1 MGNYVRR
8 MFCFVLSALSMG
20 TQINASEKFN
30 RNAKI
35 RRIEDKKVKSV
46 DHERALNVRGN
57 ILKHGGIRHTRRL
70 NRGNF
75 EVVCDDGAVIV
86 VPSVVMIILGT
97 YLLCKNFARPKASLK
112 AYKNLVVDPNNNEKL
127 EVYLKLQREEAL
139 SSDVSSDKA
148 LKKFND
154 NPSPV
159 AAYKYLNSLR
169 DQVIREKGDP
179 KYIFSPGDVIDKII
193 EQSDGDNLLN
203 RLCNCVLT
211 GDVNKGIDDSYVLRG
226 SIVNFSQDLK
236 NIFSSSASK
245 RDLHAVGSCK
255 RFLGN
260 YLSNCLAEAAKANV
274 WGDMKVKVEDAVF
287 LNFIN
292 NVIVIEDLIEMH
304 ANLIDPT
311 IKCMEEKYKKYGNW
325 GFSRDY
331 TVDDF
336 KRDYIGSAVRFDDG
350 EIYGLSCFWFD
361 LEGLATTTLRI
372 LILPNLGCA
381 DLCNFKIVS
390 GSWKT
395 FLYFS
400 CLIRH
405 LGNMKKN

>member
-75 EVVCDDGAVIV
+75 EVVCGDGAVIV
-86 VPSVVMIILGT
+86 VPLVVVIILGT
-97 YLLCKNFARPKASLK
+97 YLLCKNFAGPKTSLE

-127 EVYLKLQREEAL
+127 EVYLKLQRAEAL
-139 SSDVSSDKA
+139 SSDVSSDEA

-179 KYIFSPGDVIDKII
+179 KYIFSPGDVIDKIVK
-193 EQSDGDNLLN
+193 SSGGDNLLN

-211 GDVNKGIDDSYVLRG
+211 GDVNEGIDDSYVLRG
-226 SIVNFSQDLK
+226 NRVDFSKDLK
-236 NIFSSSASK
+236 NIFSSSVSV

-260 YLSNCLAEAAKANV
+260 YLSNCLTEANV
-274 WGDMKVKVEDAVF
+274 WGDMKVEDAVF

-292 NVIVIEDLIEMH
+292 DVIISEDLVEMH
-304 ANLIDPT
+304 ANLIDPV
-311 IKCMEEKYKKYGNW
+311 IKCMEEKYKKNGNW
-325 GFSRDY
+325 AFSNDY

-336 KRDYIGSAVRFDDG
+336 KENFIESAVRFDDG

-361 LEGLATTTLRI
+361 LKGLATTTVRGLV
-372 LILPNLGCA
+372 LSTLGCA
-381 DLCNFKIVS
+381 DLFNFKIVS